1 VTTSWLYTS
10 GMTVP
15 KESEIIM
22 QDADGWP
29 TDDKAKAVG
38 AEIINISD
46 SGEEEHVLMVAPGQR
61 ARRGL
66 FDE

>member
-1 VTTSWLYTS
+1 
-10 GMTVP
+10 
-15 KESEIIM
+15 M